1 MRRESHHLATVL
13 SLEVRDAVTEIA
25 GPAPPMLGVHRVHG
39 PGHHVAHRHLP
50 RAPGP
55 NRPRILRPRVDDRL
69 VDRQYDP
76 RRLGRLVQTVQHH
89 PGLDNRDAGGGANLA
104 AKGPLREFGVDPV
117 SQKPVVAKDGKFGV
131 YVTDGETNAT
141 VPRGEDPMEIDFDR
155 AVELIADKIVILR
168 RTENLF
174 VDEAVQ
180 DQEVLVVQHFRHTF
194 KHDDFKAVQGLTFDV
209 YENEIFGLLGP
220 NGAGKTTTVRILAT
234 LLSPDSGQAF
244 VSGID
249 VLKHPDE
256 VRKIIGLSGQYAAV
270 DETLTG
276 WDNLIMFGRLYHLS
290 AKAAKDRAVELLEQF
305 VLSDAA
311 KRPIRTYSGG
321 MRRRLDLAA
330 SLIIR
335 PKVLFLDEPT
345 TGLDPR
351 GRQDMWGVIDELVKG
366 GVTLLLTTQ
375 YLEEADH
382 LADEIA
388 VIDHGKVIARGT
400 SDSLKRQVGGE
411 RLEIVVENEYVAAVT
426 EIVAKVSGGAVNVD
440 ESMRQISAPVTTGS
454 KALIEAAKMLDE
466 KGIHPL
472 DIGLKRPSLDDVFLS
487 LTGHVAEEKVAE
499 EELTTKGRRR
509 GK

>member
-1 MRRESHHLATVL
+1 MIYHVKTVIAENLIKTYNKGKVKALDGLNLDVEEGTVL
-13 SLEVRDAVTEIA
+13 
-25 GPAPPMLGVHRVHG
+25 GV
-39 PGHHVAHRHLP
+39 
-50 RAPGP
+50 
-55 NRPRILRPRVDDRL
+55 
-69 VDRQYDP
+69 
-76 RRLGRLVQTVQHH
+76 
-89 PGLDNRDAGGGANLA
+89 
-104 AKGPLREFGVDPV
+104 
-117 SQKPVVAKDGKFGV
+117 
-131 YVTDGETNAT
+131 
-141 VPRGEDPMEIDFDR
+141 
-155 AVELIADKIVILR
+155 
-168 RTENLF
+168 
-174 VDEAVQ
+174 
-180 DQEVLVVQHFRHTF
+180 
-194 KHDDFKAVQGLTFDV
+194 
-209 YENEIFGLLGP
+209 LGP

-234 LLSPDSGQAF
+234 LLSPDSGSAT
-244 VSGID
+244 VAGID

-276 WDNLIMFGRLYHLS
+276 WDNLIMFGRLYHLP
-290 AKAAKDRAVELLEQF
+290 AKQAKERAVELLEQF
-305 VLSDAA
+305 SLTESA

-330 SLIIR
+330 SLIVK

-400 SDSLKRQVGGE
+400 SDTLKKQVGGE
-411 RLEIVVENEYVAAVT
+411 RLEIVVESQHLAAVK
-426 EIVAKVSGGAVNVD
+426 EIVAKVSGSALNID
-440 ESMRQISAPVTTGS
+440 EGLRQISAPVTTGS
-454 KALIEAAKMLDE
+454 KALIEAAKLLDE

-487 LTGHVAEEKVAE
+487 LTGHVAEEKTE
-499 EELTTKGRRR
+499 EVVDPKAKRGGR
-509 GK
+509 

>member
-1 MRRESHHLATVL
+1 MKAVIAENLMKTYNKGSVQALDGLSLDVEEGTVL
-13 SLEVRDAVTEIA
+13 
-25 GPAPPMLGVHRVHG
+25 GV
-39 PGHHVAHRHLP
+39 
-50 RAPGP
+50 
-55 NRPRILRPRVDDRL
+55 
-69 VDRQYDP
+69 
-76 RRLGRLVQTVQHH
+76 
-89 PGLDNRDAGGGANLA
+89 
-104 AKGPLREFGVDPV
+104 
-117 SQKPVVAKDGKFGV
+117 
-131 YVTDGETNAT
+131 
-141 VPRGEDPMEIDFDR
+141 
-155 AVELIADKIVILR
+155 
-168 RTENLF
+168 
-174 VDEAVQ
+174 
-180 DQEVLVVQHFRHTF
+180 
-194 KHDDFKAVQGLTFDV
+194 
-209 YENEIFGLLGP
+209 LGP

-234 LLSPDSGQAF
+234 LLSPDSGRAN
-244 VSGID
+244 VAGID

-290 AKAAKDRAVELLEQF
+290 AKAASARAVELLEQF
-305 VLSDAA
+305 RLTESA

-330 SLIIR
+330 SLIVR

-400 SDSLKRQVGGE
+400 SDSLKKQVGGE
-411 RLEIVVENEYVAAVT
+411 RLEVVVENENMAAVK
-426 EIVAKVSGGAVNVD
+426 EIVAKVSGSAINVD
-440 ESMRQISAPVTTGS
+440 EGLRQISAPVTTGS
-454 KALIEAAKMLDE
+454 KALIEAAKLLDE

-472 DIGLKRPSLDDVFLS
+472 DIGLKRPSLDDVFLA
-487 LTGHVAEEKVAE
+487 LTGHVAEEKKE
-499 EELTTKGRRR
+499 EEDSMTKGRKR